1 MTTSLPRTALLGLAL
16 GAAWGVLARI
26 WMRLISTVP
35 EFSWTG
41 TLGIIGV
48 TATLGAGVGLVH
60 AARRG
65 GRSRWWTI
73 AIVPGLVTF
82 LSPGMVLAPS
92 FLLGGLA
99 WGSRGRVLRVVGVA
113 VIAGSLA
120 LATYLLVAVPD
131 PGAPD
136 ATLAQDVVFEVGF
149 AAMALSLAWASS
161 LVWQRTRSRGP
172 SAAQSGC
179 QSGYPP
185 GKESATT
192 HQRVG

>member
-1 MTTSLPRTALLGLAL
+1 M
-16 GAAWGVLARI
+16 
-26 WMRLISTVP
+26 
-35 EFSWTG
+35 
-41 TLGIIGV
+41 
-48 TATLGAGVGLVH
+48 
-60 AARRG
+60 
-65 GRSRWWTI
+65 
-73 AIVPGLVTF
+73 
-82 LSPGMVLAPS
+82 
-92 FLLGGLA
+92 
-99 WGSRGRVLRVVGVA
+99 LRDVGVA

-161 LVWQRTRSRGP
+161 LVWQRTRSRGS
-172 SAAQSGC
+172 SAA

>member
-65 GRSRWWTI
+65 GRSRWWTL

-113 VIAGSLA
+113 VIVGSLA

-161 LVWQRTRSRGP
+161 LVWQRRGP
-172 SAAQSGC
+172 GPLSAAESGE
-179 QSGYPP
+179 Q
-185 GKESATT
+185 SATT